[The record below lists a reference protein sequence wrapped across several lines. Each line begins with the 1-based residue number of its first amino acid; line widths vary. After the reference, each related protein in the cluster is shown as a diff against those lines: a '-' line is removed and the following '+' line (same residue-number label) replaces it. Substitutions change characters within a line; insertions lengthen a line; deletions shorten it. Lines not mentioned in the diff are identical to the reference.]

1 MALTIDLS
9 ADTCR
14 DRPPRGTPDGR
25 LVFQRKLGQGAEG
38 TVYLAVP
45 RLGSSPSEGP
55 AKVPVQKTG
64 LPRYEKVPNKVA
76 TERESVPVAVK
87 VITGDNLERYRTT
100 RRLWASVVHPNIV
113 YPRRMHFEEGTDTT
127 SSRCFVEMELCDTD
141 LLDMVMSQGVGLD
154 ERAASVLGGHLASAL
169 KHLHGKGIAHQD
181 VKLEN
186 VFVKDGIAKLGDLG
200 SIVQIVPK
208 ETAVVPASSRQDGD
222 SHEHDSSPEEPT
234 APHPPQSS
242 PIFMGSSMYAPPEA
256 EILRRGTRKS
266 PQQYSASPSVAADAG
281 DQIAAVLPPEQPVKF
296 AGDMWALG
304 LTLFS
309 AIAGYHPWDLACEE
323 RSKEFRR
330 FVRKGAASL
339 FPETF
344 SPGMLFTLTT
354 LLLLLLYYN
363 NSSSCTTLYCI
374 ILCFDEVRC
383 GDFCK
388 QLQEP

>member
-1 MALTIDLS
+1 MALTIDVS
-9 ADTCR
+9 TDTCR

-25 LVFQRKLGQGAEG
+25 LIFQRKLGQGAEG
-38 TVYLAVP
+38 AVYLAWP
-45 RLGSSPSEGP
+45 RLGASPSEAPSTVYSYGE
-55 AKVPVQKTG
+55 KTG
-64 LPRYEKVPNKVA
+64 PLRSKKVPNKGV
-76 TERESVPVAVK
+76 TGREPASVAVK
-87 VITGDNLERYRTT
+87 VVTGDALERYRTT
-100 RRLWASVVHPNIV
+100 RRLWPCLVHPNV
-113 YPRRMHFEEGTDTT
+113 VFPRKIQFEEGADTT

-169 KHLHGKGIAHQD
+169 KHLHGEGIAHQD

-200 SIVQIVPK
+200 SIVQIIPK
-208 ETAVVPASSRQDGD
+208 ETAVVLASSRQDGD
-222 SHEHDSSPEEPT
+222 SHEHGSSPGEPT

-242 PIFMGSSMYAPPEA
+242 PFMGSSMYAPPEA

-266 PQQYSASPSVAADAG
+266 PQQYSASPSVVGDAG
-281 DQIAAVLPPEQPVKF
+281 DQVAAVLPPEQPVKF

-304 LTLFS
+304 LTIFS

-344 SPGMLFTLTT
+344 SPGRLRRV
-354 LLLLLLYYN
+354 
-363 NSSSCTTLYCI
+363 
-374 ILCFDEVRC
+374 ILH
-383 GDFCK
+383 
-388 QLQEP
+388 